1 MLLALCSIYVMP
13 EQPKVLSSAVSGDLP
28 VGWHLLGWYGVKTQE
43 TEKERS
49 VLSSDTKFS
58 KAIYT
63 NVDDPVY
70 IVLETAETGKQRQPL
85 PCMVSVVFSGNDMN
99 NSIHRPERCL
109 PSQGHF
115 SLNASEMRLRLA
127 DGHVLP
133 FTRLSSMTK
142 TSEGKTMH
150 HIHYYVFVGDATVTA
165 NHLWRTLYD
174 IKDRIFHHKVQQW
187 AYVQLSVYYGDDFGV
202 DEKVADAQLIKLTQD
217 LLPKQIDWQR
227 IHLPQEERR
236 EDASVV
242 PKINTGK
249 SMEWKTE
256 NLFREVLEM

>member
-1 MLLALCSIYVMP
+1 MLLALCGIYVMP

-28 VGWHLLGWYGVKTQE
+28 VGWRLLGWYGVKTQE
-43 TEKERS
+43 TEAERS
-49 VLSSDTKFS
+49 ALASDTKFS

-63 NVDDPVY
+63 NVDDSVY
-70 IVLETAETGKQRQPL
+70 IVFETAENGKQRQPL
-85 PCMVSVVFSGNDMN
+85 PCMVSVVFSGNDMH

-109 PSQGHF
+109 PAQGHF
-115 SLNASEMRLRLA
+115 SLNAREMRLRLA

-202 DEKVADAQLIKLTQD
+202 DEKVADAQLIKLTQE

-227 IHLPQEERR
+227 VHLPQEERR
-236 EDASVV
+236 EGASVV
-242 PKINTGK
+242 PKMNAEK
-249 SMEWKTE
+249 PMEWETE
-256 NLFREVLEM
+256 KLFRDVLEM